1 MGQLESLL
9 ATRFHAYDHVE
20 ARNAHIG
27 TDEYHLPRD
36 ISEIVEFVTPGVV
49 FSSTKEPSQAMKRRA
64 AAPKQS
70 MIQPLRPLTQALLD
84 LLLNNPRECHNL
96 PIAA

>member
-36 ISEIVEFVTPGVV
+36 ISDIVEFVTPGVV

-64 AAPKQS
+64 ADATPPKQS
-70 MIQPLRPLTQALLD
+70 MIQPLRPLTKALLD
-84 LLLNNPRECHNL
+84 LLQDNPGK
-96 PIAA
+96 